1 MLSESASLFLKS
13 KQYSSGRAGRGRG
26 FGDPILPPGPSR
38 SLQRNFSRLARCSR
52 AVLCPADPRGSRW
65 GRANLCVAW
74 QQRLRQ
80 PRPPQGS
87 RGFAQQLGAFPSCT
101 FYPVP
106 MGFHFYFL
114 LIFFSETCLLAAL
127 ELLTSPAFPVLPDK
141 TVDFWGGRS
150 CFKRQANAYRETD
163 EPLRYAPHQ
172 FAVGQK
178 PRVCVYICIYIYI
191 YLKTAVVKFWLTVKR
206 QHTNI

>member
-38 SLQRNFSRLARCSR
+38 SLQRNFSRLARCSQ
-52 AVLCPADPRGSRW
+52 AVLCPADPRGSCW

-87 RGFAQQLGAFPSCT
+87 RGFAQQPGAFPSCT

-150 CFKRQANAYRETD
+150 CFKRRANAYRESPYVTLLISLLLD
-163 EPLRYAPHQ
+163 RNH
-172 FAVGQK
+172 
-178 PRVCVYICIYIYI
+178 VCVYIYVYTYIYT
-191 YLKTAVVKFWLTVKR
+191 LKQLSL
-206 QHTNI
+206 NSG